1 MPRVVVD
8 DHGGTRS
15 DPGMLGA
22 GIYFASAARFV
33 KNTSDIYSFEMIWFS
48 GKTTMQNLKTT
59 LYIPYIIS
67 QRQLEVLKDLMP
79 LTHSNK
85 FT

>member
-33 KNTSDIYSFEMIWFS
+33 KNTSDIYSFEMI
-48 GKTTMQNLKTT
+48 
-59 LYIPYIIS
+59 
-67 QRQLEVLKDLMP
+67 
-79 LTHSNK
+79 
-85 FT
+85 